1 MKSVGE
7 GDTEGNA
14 MVLLPIAS
22 FDVPR
27 EIGVPDMVIPGPPG
41 VRVVPAVE
49 NPVGLGL
56 NV

>member
-27 EIGVPDMVIPGPPG
+27 EIGVPDMGPPG
-41 VRVVPAVE
+41 VRVVPAIE